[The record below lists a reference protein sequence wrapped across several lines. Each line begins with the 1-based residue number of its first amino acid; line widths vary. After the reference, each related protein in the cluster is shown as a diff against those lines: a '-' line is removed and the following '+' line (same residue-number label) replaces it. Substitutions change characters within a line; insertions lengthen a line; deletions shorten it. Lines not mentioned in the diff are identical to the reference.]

1 MIYLKVF
8 VIAAVALVVSFSAAK
23 LLEPSNAPLMAEYQQ
38 KLAELKAKPDATEQ
52 EMAELEAM
60 FRQINS
66 AKNIEAELKEIVFKN
81 GIFYALTIPL
91 AWLVALK
98 LPMSNNGVLASAA
111 LISLAFIIVGFVISG
126 ALLGAVFAMAGL
138 TKNQKALRA
147 AS

>member
-8 VIAAVALVVSFSAAK
+8 AIAAVALMISFNSAT

-38 KLAELKAKPDATEQ
+38 KLSELKAKPDATEQ

-66 AKNIEAELKEIVFKN
+66 AKNIEAELKELVIKN
-81 GIFYALTIPL
+81 GIFYALLFPL
-91 AWLVALK
+91 TLLAALK
-98 LPMSNNGVLASAA
+98 LTMSNNGVLASAA
-111 LISLAFIIVGFVISG
+111 LIFLAFILGGFVISG
-126 ALLGAVFAMAGL
+126 ALFGAVFAMAGL
-138 TKNQKALRA
+138 SKNQRALRA